1 MLFAHP
7 VLLVLLLVRPVGG
20 GGGGSLLCR
29 CGCTSRQ
36 RQQHLLQ
43 PLLPLHHCYKCGARF
58 LTTQYPPRPFV
69 SGYHCVVGSRVM
81 AKDRCSSPHTGQ
93 RGSLSGHFALSVRH
107 HEAMPRLSFLRSATR
122 SGWSLSRVPQ
132 HLHLEAP
139 LFALSRH
146 LRAHR
151 LPPSCAYLEGIL
163 GGPWEMQ
170 FGIWY
175 WAEGPSEL
183 RFEST
188 GGLLGHSY
196 LDHDCG
202 TVDFIACIRKPR
214 NPKPPKPLNPKP
226 LNPKPIMSV
235 PKP

>member
-69 SGYHCVVGSRVM
+69 SGYHYVVGSRVM

-107 HEAMPRLSFLRSATR
+107 HEALPRLSFC
-122 SGWSLSRVPQ
+122 
-132 HLHLEAP
+132 AP
-139 LFALSRH
+139 LHGLVGLCRASPNIFTSKLHYLHCQGISEPTGCRPVARIWRVFWEGLGRCSLGSGIGPKARRSYA
-146 LRAHR
+146 LRAR
-151 LPPSCAYLEGIL
+151 
-163 GGPWEMQ
+163 
-170 FGIWY
+170 
-175 WAEGPSEL
+175 
-183 RFEST
+183 
-188 GGLLGHSY
+188 
-196 LDHDCG
+196 
-202 TVDFIACIRKPR
+202 VDFLVIPIWIMIAV
-214 NPKPPKPLNPKP
+214 L
-226 LNPKPIMSV
+226 
-235 PKP
+235 